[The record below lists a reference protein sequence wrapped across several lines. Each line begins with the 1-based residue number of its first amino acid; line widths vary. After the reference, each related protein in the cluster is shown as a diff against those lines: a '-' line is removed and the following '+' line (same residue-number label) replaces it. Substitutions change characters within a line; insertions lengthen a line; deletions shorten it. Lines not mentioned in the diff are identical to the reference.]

1 MKKELLFS
9 TCLLMGCITGGV
21 KAKDLPLPM
30 TIASSSN
37 MPVTSQDDETSEN
50 DDSQN
55 EEEGTKTITVTNPG
69 ELATFANSSSLTDEY
84 TSATRINVVG
94 ENVTLNDDDLA
105 AVEKFTAIKTLDL
118 SQVKVESVDAYKNIK
133 TPTANYQITKINLI
147 IPCAEDAKNE
157 DGSIKYTDQA
167 AYLKDLGE
175 KVSSSWDSN
184 IQTICDFYINEAG
197 NRTCHAF
204 VKSSNGWNI
213 DDIVKGADNLDIVS
227 NDGNLGNSLGKL
239 LVSLNNV
246 NVTRLVLANVPNY
259 GGTFDFTPFTNPY
272 VHCIVLPT
280 KASNDMTQPIQ
291 LGEGAAA
298 KVFQA
303 LKTIQTWTTD
313 GKTVDKDFYYVYCA
327 EPGALAKIENNHYY
341 QNDISNAWSER
352 FYGNVNEED
361 FKYLT
366 KVKNNRFNMA
376 NLKHVDADGNVIDL
390 RNAIATIN
398 NPYIEYLALPD
409 GVREA
414 ADPTF
419 KNLFEGEE
427 ACPNLK
433 AVGFMSKVTIG
444 EGDDATTK
452 NTISIASNERGG
464 IYELL
469 DMLGTTRTEA
479 ANKYQFS
486 GLAYAKDLAVGQIYV
501 DENGHR
507 TVKPT
512 GTIYGEYE
520 GDRTGTLSTGLI
532 SIKNASEFDFSNIR
546 LWDEGEEISDE
557 EKAAAQNDLLF
568 TAMGYNKGMTVLK
581 LPRDKSVYR
590 LPNSCIANFQNIKTL
605 CIPSNYTE
613 IGSAAFL
620 NDNSLQLIYTTA
632 VKDGVEGYLVGG
644 EFQTEEPT
652 ADNTTQHTCQLPTN
666 LTRIEK
672 HAFGNCEM
680 YTDVY
685 ISLNEKGEV
694 PYCEKDAFSSGTLQG
709 WGGFNGKHPIT
720 RENYKNSSDDKKM
733 FAILHFPSG
742 LPKAKAE
749 LFTDLNRDYS
759 LADEKGTT
767 DGNGNVL
774 IWPTHTEWIRSF
786 HQANSG
792 YNWFDWTL
800 FDDMGNLLGGTGD
813 GITSREVLL
822 KADGSLSDNAKKY
835 GLTDIYGDKAKYNTF
850 APRNPNYTEGSSESI
865 LEEHNT
871 WIGWH
876 QFVLTAAFDYVNP
889 TENKWHAYTTDD
901 NWWTTCLPF
910 DMTKAEIIKTWGEG
924 TKLCTLTGVKRDK
937 TNNTITLEFG
947 EDLVAK
953 ATSDNEKVLY
963 FRRPYMV
970 KPGQMEKLKDEN
982 GDYTGP
988 VFTLTDEQNATLE
1001 KAAGLVQSEIGSHP
1015 RPKDSAEGDQCCV
1028 TVTAK
1033 DENGNEIEGYEY
1045 TFLGSYTK
1053 YYVPTYAYF
1062 LGWDVNKVN
1071 YFYQTEKP
1079 IIMNWNPYTCTI
1091 GHYSPSE
1098 VTWSQTVGATS
1109 RWSYTC
1115 VPNDTGSSNPDLMP
1129 GTSETPQGAKGMK
1142 LYFGADNTTS
1152 IDQISADGGIQTIPV
1167 ADVYNLSGQLVRKKG
1182 TLEGLSKGIYII
1194 GGKKYIVK

>member
-1 MKKELLFS
+1 MLIDGLHY
-9 TCLLMGCITGGV
+9 GGV
-21 KAKDLPLPM
+21 KAKDLPLPL
-30 TIASSSN
+30 TIASPFN
-37 MPVTSQDDETSEN
+37 MPEPSQDDETSPNE
-50 DDSQN
+50 DSQN
-55 EEEGTKTITVTNPG
+55 EEEGTKTITVTKPG
-69 ELATFANSSSLTDEY
+69 ELATIANSSSLTDEY

-133 TPTANYQITKINLI
+133 TPTVNYQITKINLI
-147 IPCAEDAKNE
+147 IPCAEDTKND

-175 KVSSSWDSN
+175 KVSSAWDSN

-213 DDIVKGADNLDIVS
+213 DDVVKGADNLNIVS
-227 NDGNLGNSLGKL
+227 NDTNLGNSLSNL

-272 VHCIVLPT
+272 VHCIVLP
-280 KASNDMTQPIQ
+280 KNANNDMTQPIQ

-298 KVFQA
+298 KVFQV
-303 LKTIQTWTTD
+303 LKSVQSWSD
-313 GKTVDKDFYYVYCA
+313 GQSTSKDYYYVYCA

-341 QNDISNAWSER
+341 QDDISNAWSER

-398 NPYIEYLALPD
+398 NKYIEYLALPD

-419 KNLFEGEE
+419 KNLFEGAE

-433 AVGFMSKVTIG
+433 AVGFMSKVTTG
-444 EGDDATTK
+444 EGEDATTK

-469 DMLGTTRTEA
+469 DMLGTSRTEA
-479 ANKYQFS
+479 ANKYQLS
-486 GLAYAKDLAVGQIYV
+486 GLAYAKDLAVGNVYV

-507 TVKPT
+507 RVKPK
-512 GTIYGEYE
+512 GTVYGEYE
-520 GDRTGTLSTGLI
+520 GDDDTKKGTLVVGLL
-532 SIKNASEFDFSNIR
+532 SVKKATEFDYTNIR

-568 TAMGYNKGMTVLK
+568 TAMGYQASMAVMK

-590 LPNSCIANFQNIKTL
+590 LPSSSLANMHNIKTI

-613 IGSAAFL
+613 LGSAAFQ
-620 NDNSLQLIYTTA
+620 NNNGLQLVYTTA
-632 VKDGVEGYLVGG
+632 TKDGKEGYLVGG
-644 EFQTEEPT
+644 KFQEEEPT
-652 ADNTTQHTCQLPTN
+652 IDNTQEHTCQLPTN

-672 HAFGNCEM
+672 HAFANSEM

-685 ISLNEKGEV
+685 INTNEKGEV

-709 WGGFNGKHPIT
+709 WGGFTGTHPIT
-720 RENYKNSSDDKKM
+720 RDNYRNSADDKKM

-774 IWPTHTEWIRSF
+774 IWPTHVEWSRSF
-786 HQANSG
+786 QQANSG

-800 FDDMGNLLGGTGD
+800 FDATGSLLGNTND
-813 GITSREVLL
+813 NVSSRDVLL
-822 KADGSLSDNAKKY
+822 KADGSLSDNAIKY
-835 GLTDIYGDKAKYNTF
+835 GLKVISGDDAKYNTF

-910 DMTKAEIIKTWGEG
+910 NMSKAEIINTWGEG

-953 ATSDNEKVLY
+953 ATSDDEKVLY
-963 FRRPYMV
+963 FRRPYMI

-982 GDYTGP
+982 NGDYTGP
-988 VFTLTDEQNATLE
+988 VFILTDEQNKTLE
-1001 KAAGLVQSEIGSHP
+1001 KAADLVQSEIGKHP
-1015 RPKDSAEGDQCCV
+1015 RPKDSTEGDQCCV

-1079 IIMNWNPYTCTI
+1079 VIMNWNPYTCTI

-1098 VTWSQTVGATS
+1098 VTWSQATGSTS

-1115 VPNDTGSSNPDLMP
+1115 DSEDTENRSSNPDNMP

-1152 IDQISADGGIQTIPV
+1152 IEQISADGGIQTIPV

>member
-1 MKKELLFS
+1 
-9 TCLLMGCITGGV
+9 
-21 KAKDLPLPM
+21 
-30 TIASSSN
+30 

-50 DDSQN
+50 DDSQS
-55 EEEGTKTITVTNPG
+55 EEEGTKTITVTKPG

-133 TPTANYQITKINLI
+133 TPTSTKINLI
-147 IPCAEDAKNE
+147 IPCAEDSKNE

-167 AYLKDLGE
+167 AYLKEVGG
-175 KVSSSWDSN
+175 KVSFSN
-184 IQTICDFYINEAG
+184 GESVIQTISSFYINEAS
-197 NRTCHAF
+197 NRTCHTLIKAAD
-204 VKSSNGWNI
+204 GWNI
-213 DDIVKGADNLDIVS
+213 DDMVKGADNLDIIA
-227 NDGNLGNSLGKL
+227 NDLSLGDKDKIKL
-239 LVSLNNV
+239 ILTSLNNV
-246 NVTRLVLANVPNY
+246 DVTRLVLLNIDSY
-259 GGTFDFTPFTNPY
+259 GQVEYDFTPFNNTK
-272 VHCIVLPT
+272 VHCLVLPRKT
-280 KASNDMTQPIQ
+280 NNNIENIE
-291 LGEGAAA
+291 LGEGAVA

-303 LKTIQTWTTD
+303 LKTVQTWSD

-376 NLKHVDADGNVIDL
+376 SLKHVDADGNVIDL

-427 ACPNLK
+427 ACPNLR
-433 AVGFMSKVTIG
+433 AVGFMSKVTTG
-444 EGDDATTK
+444 EGKNATTK

-469 DMLGTTRTEA
+469 DMLGTSRTSVT
-479 ANKYQFS
+479 NKYQLS
-486 GLAYAKDLAVGQIYV
+486 GLAYAKDLAVTIGNIYV
-501 DENGHR
+501 DANGHMKI
-507 TVKPT
+507 KPT
-512 GTIYGEYE
+512 SNNDGTYGQ
-520 GDRTGTLSTGLI
+520 DTNGTLVTGLLNVT
-532 SIKNASEFDFSNIR
+532 KATEFDYTNLR
-546 LWDEGEEISDE
+546 LWDQGEEISDE
-557 EKAAAQNDLLF
+557 EKAAAQNDLCLSL
-568 TAMGYNKGMTVLK
+568 MGYNNKMTVLQ

-590 LPNSCIANFQNIKTL
+590 IPSSCLPQQHQIKIL

-613 IGSAAFL
+613 IGSAAFIH
-620 NDNSLQLIYTTA
+620 SAALQLIYTTA
-632 VKDGVEGYLVGG
+632 VNKDGKEGYLIGG
-644 EFQTEEPT
+644 KFQEEEPT
-652 ADNTTQHTCQLPTN
+652 IESTPEHTCQLPTN

-672 HAFGNCEM
+672 NAFGNCEM

-685 ISLNEKGEV
+685 VNTNDKGEV

-800 FDDMGNLLGGTGD
+800 FDDKGNLLGGTGD

-822 KADGSLSDNAKKY
+822 QSDGSLSDNAKKY
-835 GLTDIYGDKAKYNTF
+835 GLELKDIYGDNAKYNTF

-910 DMTKAEIIKTWGEG
+910 DMTKAEIINTWGEG

-953 ATSDNEKVLY
+953 ATSDDEKVLY
-963 FRRPYMV
+963 FRRPYMI
-970 KPGQMEKLKDEN
+970 KPGQMEKLKDET

-988 VFTLTDEQNATLE
+988 VFILTDEQNKTLA
-1001 KAAGLVQSEIGSHP
+1001 KAADLVQSEIGSHP

-1033 DENGNEIEGYEY
+1033 DENGKEIEGYEY

-1091 GHYSPSE
+1091 GHYSPNE
-1098 VTWSQTVGATS
+1098 VTWSQAEGKTS
-1109 RWSYTC
+1109 RWSYNC
-1115 VPNDTGSSNPDLMP
+1115 DSDDKENRSSNPDNMP

-1152 IDQISADGGIQTIPV
+1152 IEQISADGGIQTIPV